1 MRDLT
6 LSQEYLLCAVNE
18 KGRLPHLGVERTV
31 CLVAAALLELQLEGC
46 VAVDKKYVTVTGP
59 LPEGQAHLRPL
70 YAFVN
75 RPKPIR
81 KEKLLEEYTYT
92 VTDAQRDEL
101 LESIGRSLA
110 DLGLVQP
117 VKVGLLGKK
126 QGYAPTPEAISGV
139 VDMIR
144 AELLEEG
151 EITEDVVSLVVLME
165 KGNCLKPYFSA
176 FEQKQMKQ
184 RLRALGESP
193 TGKMVQ
199 EMVEYVENMMAI
211 AVGLIAVYSY
221 GRTGGAMS
229 RQRKLEVIQQAEDVT
244 IGELVRLTD
253 VRYSTLKFYTE
264 QGMLPFQQA
273 EENLTRRYKREE
285 SIRRIQWI
293 KALRQEGKSI
303 QQIKQMLH
311 AQG

>member
-117 VKVGLLGKK
+117 AKVGLLGKK
-126 QGYAPTPEAISGV
+126 KGYAPTPEAISGV

-211 AVGLIAVYSY
+211 AVGLIAVYS
-221 GRTGGAMS
+221 
-229 RQRKLEVIQQAEDVT
+229 
-244 IGELVRLTD
+244 
-253 VRYSTLKFYTE
+253 
-264 QGMLPFQQA
+264 
-273 EENLTRRYKREE
+273 
-285 SIRRIQWI
+285 
-293 KALRQEGKSI
+293 
-303 QQIKQMLH
+303 
-311 AQG
+311 